1 MPVDI
6 PTLLIVVAGELVE
19 VVADILADIV
29 IIKLEQL
36 RDTYRVR
43 RLNLGHQGILDLLD
57 AVHTLKGVGILL
69 TKRPQLLGLHMED
82 TADLATLNPQGVKH
96 VATGIGN
103 GTADGHQV
111 SEIILQVIKGQIAK
125 VGDIVP
131 HTLPVDTAETAQVE
145 QLLQVIDDD
154 QEMQVLE
161 RETAIRT
168 YRLEYHAKLLDLL
181 GGLEK
186 VRPPINGLIGML
198 DHHRGDIE
206 NLGHDTLGDHLT
218 DMLVVPVL
226 LGTEGKLILQR
237 ETIQI
242 LGGENT
248 GSGNLGSTVMVKDLS
263 PTLTG
268 KLLLSQLNAHGSIH
282 LRCCLNVKIDAI
294 GLSTGNK
301 GYQ

>member
-43 RLNLGHQGILDLLD
+43 RLNLSHQGILDLLD

-111 SEIILQVIKGQIAK
+111 GEVILQVIKGQIAK